1 MSDVFCQPSKYNM
14 TNIACASLEVLLGA
28 LLLHDADMNE
38 GMVVGNAKHPWSSSP
53 MDDTIFHLRQICAAV
68 CFAAAAIR
76 TAMPPAARR
85 LVEEVAMFI
94 SFAVAMVTRAAA
106 GCAAEEQRFNT
117 DPRRQCC
124 PVAIAAML
132 ATLLCSA
139 CVWGMCM
146 NTDQR
151 KVDQNQRGRSLI

>member
-1 MSDVFCQPSKYNM
+1 M

-28 LLLHDADMNE
+28 LLLHDADMDE
-38 GMVVGNAKHPWSSSP
+38 KGVHCRASCNADAQWPSSP
-53 MDDTIFHLRQICAAV
+53 IDDAIFHLRQLCAAV

-76 TAMPPAARR
+76 TAMPPEARR
-85 LVEEVAMFI
+85 LLEEAAMFI

-106 GCAAEEQRFNT
+106 GCAVKEQQRFNID
-117 DPRRQCC
+117 DPHRQCC

-139 CVWGMCM
+139 CTWGMCM

-151 KVDQNQRGRSLI
+151 KVVDRNQGGQSLI